1 MSKKA
6 ICKHCIH
13 PCKKSPAPECEKFES
28 FSIAKA
34 IKERKHLLES
44 KEDPKRLEFLT
55 NKIMEFNG
63 GTI

>member
-13 PCKKSPAPECEKFES
+13 PCKKSPAPECDKFES

-34 IKERKHLLES
+34 IKERNVPVLGAVRAKNAPIF
-44 KEDPKRLEFLT
+44 D
-55 NKIMEFNG
+55 
-63 GTI
+63 

>member
-34 IKERKHLLES
+34 IKERKQLLAS
-44 KEDPKRLEFLT
+44 KDNPERLEYLT
-55 NKIMEFNG
+55 NKIMGVNG
-63 GTI
+63 GIL

>member
-13 PCKKSPAPECEKFES
+13 PCKKSPATECDKFES

-34 IKERKHLLES
+34 IKERKQLLAS
-44 KEDPKRLEFLT
+44 KENPERLEYLT
-55 NKIMEFNG
+55 NKIMEVNG
-63 GTI
+63 GIL

>member
-13 PCKKSPAPECEKFES
+13 PCKKSPAPECNKFES

-34 IKERKHLLES
+34 IKERNYLISS
-44 KEDPKRLEFLT
+44 KEDPERLEFLT
-55 NKIMEFNG
+55 NKIIEFNG
-63 GTI
+63 GIL

>member
-13 PCKKSPAPECEKFES
+13 PCKKSPAPECDKFES

-34 IKERKHLLES
+34 IKERKQLTAS
-44 KEDPKRLEFLT
+44 KDKPKTIEYST
-55 NKIMEFNG
+55 NKIIEVNAC
-63 GTI
+63 IL

>member
-1 MSKKA
+1 MSKRA

-13 PCKKSPAPECEKFES
+13 PCKKTPAPECDKFES

-34 IKERKHLLES
+34 IKERNSLISS

-55 NKIMEFNG
+55 NKIIEFNG
-63 GTI
+63 GIL